1 MKKNIL
7 IIVFIV
13 VGVFVA
19 SKFSDYNRNKSIS
32 ACVVAQKKKAENF
45 DINEAKK
52 LCEKVIKKK

>member
-7 IIVFIV
+7 IIAFIII
-13 VGVFVA
+13 GLIVA
-19 SKFSDYNRNKSIS
+19 SKFNDHNRNKSIS

>member
-7 IIVFIV
+7 IVIFIV
-13 VGVFVA
+13 IAMIVA
-19 SKFSDYNRNKSIS
+19 SKFSDHNRNKSIS
-32 ACVVAQKKKAENF
+32 ACVIAQKKTVKNF

>member
-13 VGVFVA
+13 IA
-19 SKFSDYNRNKSIS
+19 MIATSKFSDHNRNKSIS
-32 ACVVAQKKKAENF
+32 ACIVAQKKTAENF